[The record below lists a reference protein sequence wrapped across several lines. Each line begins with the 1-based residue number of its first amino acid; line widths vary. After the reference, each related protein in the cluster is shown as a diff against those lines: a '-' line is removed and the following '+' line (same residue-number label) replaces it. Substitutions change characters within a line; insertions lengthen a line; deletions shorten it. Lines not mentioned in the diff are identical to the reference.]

1 MDPAAN
7 FAKSAVSTGYDET
20 ALTVTLESTDPNLSR
35 WPDPA
40 TVGAY
45 NATWWDATTYADPA
59 DDPNVEIVRITAK
72 SGAQLTVTRAQ
83 EGTVAT
89 AKDTSGSAYKMVIAP
104 TKKLIDDLQESQI
117 DSGTAYGWITDAPYS
132 AAGDGTTD
140 DHDAFEDAAAALT
153 TIVVPSGTYRIA
165 SSLTIGSGVS
175 LHMLEGAQFSI
186 DAGVTLTVNGNI
198 IAGNYQIW
206 SGSGTLTLS
215 ARQLIRY
222 ARWDGTAANRLEIYG
237 QTEWVD
243 VRSYGAVGDS
253 STDDTTALAAAIASG
268 MDVYLPRTSG
278 DFTTTA
284 SLDMDNAGQRIFG
297 PGAIRLVTLTSLP
310 VIEITANNVVV
321 DGITIRGR
329 QYAASEWGAHGVR
342 VYGAETARLSGVK
355 VLNCTIYNCGSDG
368 IRSYYLDHFQFRGNR
383 IYNCADGG
391 IEDICGHYGDISH
404 NDISDI
410 TTGTAAN
417 MYGIAVTT
425 VEDAGVVRTSDITII
440 GNRVQNVDHEGIDV
454 HGGERITIQGNT
466 ILGCIGGIVV
476 TDGEDNYAGRDIAI
490 VGNTI
495 DGTGQTISF
504 GINFEGPANLNEYA
518 TGSILGNTISNIG
531 GDGSHQTYSGIY
543 LQGTRGMAVAGNKIK
558 KSILSS
564 ILLYSDN
571 QDFVIEGNTLIDT
584 YRASGSSYPFWA
596 SGDNNRGT
604 IGNNPIGI
612 EDTAL
617 TNLNSYAISIG
628 NYSTNFINW
637 QNRAALSTTAGG
649 FDDAGDA
656 LIRGAATVTSGTGED
671 VIGSATFRA
680 GSIKIDSP
688 IRITLR
694 GANSGANDTKTIKF
708 KWGSGSVTFMAANNN
723 AYTWW
728 ASIIVRQYSTTYA
741 NVFWS
746 FYTSGPT
753 MASGNYDSTSDI
765 SADIA
770 LQVTGECANAG
781 DTVRLSLLDI
791 DR

>member
-1 MDPAAN
+1 MDAAAN
-7 FAKSAVSTGYDET
+7 FAKSTVSAGYDET
-20 ALTVTLESTDPNLSR
+20 ALTVTLDASDPNLSR

-59 DDPNVEIVRITAK
+59 DDPNVEIVRVTAK
-72 SGAQLTVTRAQ
+72 VGAQLTVTRAQ

-89 AKDTSGSAYKMVIAP
+89 TKDTSGSAYKMVIAP

-117 DSGTAYGWITDAPYS
+117 DSGTAYGWITDSPYN

-165 SSLTIGSGVS
+165 SNLTIGSGVS

-186 DAGVTLTVNGNI
+186 DAGATVTVNGNI

-206 SGSGTLTLS
+206 GGSGALALS
-215 ARQLIRY
+215 SRQLIRY
-222 ARWDGTAANRLEIYG
+222 ARWDGTSADRVEIIG
-237 QTEWVD
+237 LTSSVD

-253 STDDTTALAAAIASG
+253 STDDTAALAAAIATG
-268 MDVYLPRTSG
+268 LDVYIPRTSG

-284 SLDMDNAGQRIFG
+284 SLAMDNANQRIYG
-297 PGAIRLVTLTSLP
+297 PGSIRLVTLTSLP
-310 VIEITANNVVV
+310 VIEITASGVVV

-329 QYAASEWGAHGVR
+329 QYATSEWGAHGVR
-342 VYGAETARLSGVK
+342 VYGAEGARLSRVK
-355 VLNCTIYNCGSDG
+355 VINCTIYNCGSDG
-368 IRSYYLDHFQFRGNR
+368 IRSYYTDDFQFSRNR

-391 IEDICGHYGDISH
+391 IEDLCGHYGDISF
-404 NDISDI
+404 NDISDV
-410 TTGTAAN
+410 TTGTADN

-440 GNRVQNVDHEGIDV
+440 GNKIRNIDHEGIDV

-476 TDGEDNYAGRDIAI
+476 TDGEDNYAGKDIAI

-504 GINFEGPANLNEYA
+504 GIDFEGPSNLNEYA
-518 TGSILGNTISNIG
+518 TGTIVGNSISNVG

-543 LQGTRGMAVAGNKIK
+543 LQFTNGVVVSGNKIK

-564 ILLYSDN
+564 MLLASYN
-571 QDFVIEGNTLIDT
+571 KDFVIEGNTLIDT
-584 YRASGSSYPFWA
+584 WRAAGSSYAIWA
-596 SGDNNRGT
+596 SGAYNVGT

-612 EDTAL
+612 EDTGL
-617 TNLNSYAISIG
+617 TNLNSYALSVG
-628 NYSTNFINW
+628 NYTTNVINW
-637 QNRAALSTTAGG
+637 QNRAPVSISTGF
-649 FDDAGDA
+649 FDDPADA
-656 LIRGAATVTSGTGED
+656 LVRGTATVSSGTGED
-671 VIGSATFRA
+671 VIGSATFRP
-680 GSIKIDSP
+680 GSIKVEN
-688 IRITLR
+688 RIKIILR
-694 GANSGANDTKTIKF
+694 GYNSGSGGTKTIKF
-708 KWGSGSVTFMAANNN
+708 KWGTHSATLMAANNN
-723 AYTWW
+723 TFQWW
-728 ASIIVRQYSTTYA
+728 ASIVVLQDT
-741 NVFWS
+741 NVLSHIYWS
-746 FYTSGPT
+746 FYTSEPGISVGT
-753 MASGNYDSTSDI
+753 FTDDSDI
-765 SADIA
+765 AADIA
-770 LQVTGECANAG
+770 LQVTGECSDAG

-791 DR
+791 ER